1 MILRHAFSRERAVE
15 LALLTGPLLLLGIGW
30 RSLAAAGFE
39 LPGSMARIVTQAAL
53 CVIGMH
59 AALRLVAPRARPEP
73 LPLVA
78 LVALLGIV
86 MVSRLAPASASQQ
99 ANWLT
104 VGFAAFTMG
113 LAAGRMPNR
122 LRSLTYTSGLLAVLV
137 LVATGL
143 FGETIN
149 GARLWVRVA
158 GQSVQTTEFIKAFL
172 VLFLAGY
179 LADAGGA
186 LSRPLPRVRSA
197 AVPGAVYVLPLA
209 LVLAGA
215 ILALALLRDLGSI
228 ALLLLLAVALVYLA
242 TGRVAFAAAGAGL
255 VIATGAIGYAAF
267 GHVQARIDAWLDPMA
282 DPAGSGYQSLQ
293 ATYAINAGGILGTG
307 LGRGM
312 PNVVPASSTDY
323 VYVAV
328 AEELGMAGAAG
339 VALVY
344 LALLHAGLRVAAEAR
359 DSYCRL
365 LAAAVALL
373 VGIQAAVIIGGN
385 LRLIPTTGITLPFVS
400 YGGSSL
406 VVNLGLVG
414 LLLGLSHTARAASAL
429 PAP

>member
-1 MILRHAFSRERAVE
+1 
-15 LALLTGPLLLLGIGW
+15 
-30 RSLAAAGFE
+30 
-39 LPGSMARIVTQAAL
+39 
-53 CVIGMH
+53 MH
-59 AALRLVAPRARPEP
+59 AAIRLVAPRARPEP
-73 LPLVA
+73 LPVVA
-78 LVALLGIV
+78 LLALLGIV
-86 MVSRLAPASASQQ
+86 MVSRLARDSAEQQ
-99 ANWLT
+99 ANWLA
-104 VGFAAFTMG
+104 VGFIACTAG
-113 LAAGRMPNR
+113 LIAGRTPQR

-186 LSRPLPRVRSA
+186 LSRPLTRFHA
-197 AVPGAVYVLPLA
+197 AFKTGAVYVLPLA

-215 ILALALLRDLGSI
+215 MLALALLRDLGSI
-228 ALLLLLAVALVYLA
+228 ALLLLLAVALVYVA
-242 TGRVAFAAAGAGL
+242 TGRAELAVIGAGL
-255 VIATGAIGYAAF
+255 VVATGVIGSVVF
-267 GHVQARIDAWLDPMA
+267 DHVQARVDAWLDPGA
-282 DPAGSGYQSLQ
+282 DPAGTGYQALQ
-293 ATYAINAGGILGTG
+293 ATYAIHAGGILGEG

-312 PNVVPASSTDY
+312 PTVVPASSTDY
-323 VYVAV
+323 VFVAV

-339 VALVY
+339 VALAY
-344 LALLHAGLRVAAEAR
+344 LAFLHAGLRIAAEAR
-359 DSYCRL
+359 DSYTRL
-365 LAAAVALL
+365 LAAAVSLL
-373 VGIQAAVIIGGN
+373 IAIQAAVIIGGN

-414 LLLGLSHTARAASAL
+414 LLLGLSHTSRAGTTSRAA
-429 PAP
+429 